1 MSAIMKLNVQQRKR
15 LHQITLVATFGG
27 LLFGYDTGVI
37 NGAFSS
43 LKQYM
48 SLTPTTEGLVMSVLL
63 VGAAIGSVFGGTL
76 ADYFGRRKYLLCLS
90 FIFLVGALMSALAPD
105 ITVLLL
111 SRFLLGYAV
120 GGASVTAPTFISE
133 VAPTEMRGKLTGLN
147 EVAIVIGQLAAFAI
161 NAVIGIIWGHLPDV
175 WRYML
180 MVQAIPAICLF
191 VGMLRSPE
199 SPRWLVS
206 KNRHQ
211 EALEVLKQIRSPE
224 RAAQEFADISTL
236 IKVEA
241 DRKFSTQNAFLTIL
255 STPWIFKLLLVG
267 IIWAALQQTTGVNV
281 IMYYGTEILS
291 TAGFSERTSL
301 ICNVLN
307 GVFSVGGML
316 VGVFFLVD
324 RFKRKTIIIYGFAIM
339 AMLHLI
345 IAGVDY
351 TLVGDIK
358 ATAIWLLGALFV
370 GVMQGTMGF
379 ITWVVLAEL
388 FPLKFRGLS
397 MGISV
402 FFMWIMN
409 AVVSYLFPLLQAK
422 LGLGPVFLIFA
433 AINYIAIIFVVTALP
448 ETSNKSLEQLEEELS
463 SNKYDARVN
472 NGAEVAHNDR

>member
-1 MSAIMKLNVQQRKR
+1 MSFITNLNQQQRKR

-48 SLTPTTEGLVMSVLL
+48 ALTPTTEGLVMSVLL
-63 VGAAIGSVFGGTL
+63 VGAALGSVFGGKF
-76 ADYFGRRKYLLCLS
+76 ADYFGRRKYLLFLS
-90 FIFLVGALMSALAPD
+90 FVFLIGALLSAAAPD
-105 ITVLLL
+105 ITTLLIA
-111 SRFLLGYAV
+111 RALLGYAV

-161 NAVIGIIWGHLPDV
+161 NA
-175 WRYML
+175 M
-180 MVQAIPAICLF
+180 
-191 VGMLRSPE
+191 
-199 SPRWLVS
+199 
-206 KNRHQ
+206 
-211 EALEVLKQIRSPE
+211 
-224 RAAQEFADISTL
+224 
-236 IKVEA
+236 
-241 DRKFSTQNAFLTIL
+241 TIVK
-255 STPWIFKLLLVG
+255 TPWILKILLVG
-267 IIWAALQQTTGVNV
+267 ITWAALQQTTGVNV
-281 IMYYGTEILS
+281 IMYYGTEILNA
-291 TAGFSERTSL
+291 AGFSERTSL

-316 VGVFFLVD
+316 IGVLFLVD

-339 AMLHLI
+339 ATLHLI
-345 IAGVDY
+345 IAAVDY
-351 TLVGDIK
+351 TLVGDLK
-358 ATAIWLLGALFV
+358 ATSIWLLGALFV
-370 GVMQGTMGF
+370 GVMQGSMGF

-422 LGLGPVFLIFA
+422 LGLGPVFFIFA
-433 AINYIAIIFVVTALP
+433 AINYLAILFVVFALP
-448 ETSNKSLEQLEEELS
+448 ETSNKSLEQLEAELS
-463 SNKYDARVN
+463 ANHEDKKSTRLTREVGYDR
-472 NGAEVAHNDR
+472 